1 MGALLPLAVEA
12 EEVRTA
18 AAKQVALRY
27 SGMFGRDM
35 QLGKDHTQKAQKGHQ
50 NYWGRYD
57 SKAGQQPSASHQA
70 ACSAPA
76 SHPPFQS
83 SRQIDAQMDG
93 CGMRMPGHWARK
105 RNSRHLRTAFHDPAC
120 VRTSLTAHV
129 IT

>member
-18 AAKQVALRY
+18 GAKQVALRS

-76 SHPPFQS
+76 THPPSKFETN
-83 SRQIDAQMDG
+83 RCTNGWMRDA
-93 CGMRMPGHWARK
+93 HAR
-105 RNSRHLRTAFHDPAC
+105 
-120 VRTSLTAHV
+120 SLG
-129 IT
+129 